1 MRINAKANPT
11 SEDKT
16 RPTMTPP
23 ATAPKTRMAE
33 SAVKVGSVSV
43 KSVLLAKLV
52 LDIANTTSDR
62 IGITAKNPTIMA
74 KPGKTKSGT
83 TNARIEDP
91 RNTITQVDIVNSEK
105 ARHLLR

>member
-1 MRINAKANPT
+1 MRIKAKANPI
-11 SEDKT
+11 SDDNT

-33 SAVKVGSVSV
+33 TAVKVGSVSV
-43 KSVLLAKLV
+43 KSILLAKLV

-62 IGITAKNPTIMA
+62 MGITANNPTIMA
-74 KPGKTKSGT
+74 KTGKTKSGT
-83 TNARIEDP
+83 ANARIEHP
-91 RNTITQVDIVNSEK
+91 KKTITQVDIVKSEK